1 MVLSTLRRLVIN
13 NYTLGD
19 WWELGYKHG
28 YSEGFNKIKIP
39 YDTSQLNAYEL
50 KYYKDG
56 YKTGL
61 AQGKCD
67 S

>member
-1 MVLSTLRRLVIN
+1 MHI
-13 NYTLGD
+13 YTFGD
-19 WWELGYKHG
+19 YWELGYKHG

-39 YDTSQLNAYEL
+39 YDINLLKPDQL

-61 AQGKCD
+61 AQGKFD
-67 S
+67 A